1 MSTPSDNAPASGVI
15 LTRGSDVDL
24 EAVDWVWDGWLAAGK
39 LHLLAGQ
46 PGTGKTTIA
55 LALAATVS
63 AGGQW
68 PDGTPLQGTP
78 GDVIIW
84 SGEDDIRDT
93 IAPRLVAAG
102 ADMHRIHIVA
112 GMRSHSTTFPFD
124 PAAHLASLSDAA
136 EKLPQLRLV
145 VIDPVVAVVSGN
157 SHRNAEV
164 RRGLQPLVDLAARH
178 GACVLG
184 ITHLSKGTA
193 GLEPIE
199 RITGSLAFAALARI
213 VMVSTK
219 SRNTTTAALL
229 LAKSNIGPD
238 GGGYEY
244 ELLQEE
250 LPGHPHIAAS
260 HVVWGSAITGSAR
273 NVMDEHESPDMGSIS
288 SCEAARRYLVA
299 LLAAGPVSSED
310 IRADALANGHS
321 WATIRRAKQAL
332 GILATKTT
340 MQGRW
345 TWQIPAKTLNSAED
359 AQPQGMSIFTG
370 DEHLRPD

>member
-1 MSTPSDNAPASGVI
+1 MSTPIDIATASGVI
-15 LTRGSDVDL
+15 LTRGSAVTL
-24 EAVDWVWDGWLAAGK
+24 EAVDWIWEKWLAAGK

-55 LALAATVS
+55 LTLAATVS

-68 PDGTPLQGTP
+68 PDGTPMQGTP

-84 SGEDDIRDT
+84 SGEDDIHDT
-93 IAPRLVAAG
+93 LAPRLVAAG
-102 ADMHRIHIVA
+102 ADMHRIHLVE
-112 GMRSHSTTFPFD
+112 GMRSQGTTCPFD
-124 PAAHLASLSDAA
+124 PAIHLAQLSRAA
-136 EKLPQLRLV
+136 ENLPHPRLV
-145 VIDPVVAVVSGN
+145 LIDPIVSAITGN

-164 RRGLQPLVDLAARH
+164 RRGLQPLVDLAIRH
-178 GACVLG
+178 SAAVMG

-193 GLEPIE
+193 GLDPIE
-199 RITGSLAFAALARI
+199 RITGSLAYAALARI
-213 VMVSTK
+213 VMLAVK
-219 SRNTTTAALL
+219 SQDGKAGALVC
-229 LAKSNIGPD
+229 AKSNIGPD
-238 GGGYEY
+238 GCGYKY
-244 ELLQEE
+244 ELLQDE

-260 HVVWGSAITGSAR
+260 YVVWGSAITGSAR

-288 SCEAARRYLVA
+288 SCEAARSYLIA

-340 MQGRW
+340 MQGGW
-345 TWQIPAKTLNSAED
+345 SWQLPKALNSAED
-359 AQPQGMSIFTG
+359 VQSQGMSIFAS